1 MIFCTCIC
9 YVYGLPVR
17 VKMYNTTR
25 PGQEIAVDM
34 VRYQWENV
42 QVLSGVLG
50 GVRSCGVYVFDPREI
65 ARDVW
70 WWLTGR

>member
-1 MIFCTCIC
+1 
-9 YVYGLPVR
+9 
-17 VKMYNTTR
+17 MYNTTR